1 MIFFGSAEVYGD
13 YDGVMS
19 EDVMDEVRSIE
30 AVNLA
35 SETETR
41 IIDLAKWVNEL
52 TGNEAGIA
60 FKPRRDWDKVIRRRA
75 SIEKARKILGYE
87 PKIDIKNGLR
97 KTYEWFKKNLE
108 NIEACKRF

>member
-41 IIDLAKWVNEL
+41 IIDLAK
-52 TGNEAGIA
+52 
-60 FKPRRDWDKVIRRRA
+60 
-75 SIEKARKILGYE
+75 
-87 PKIDIKNGLR
+87 
-97 KTYEWFKKNLE
+97 
-108 NIEACKRF
+108 